1 MRGRFALIPVL
12 LLTALACG
20 DGALSPS
27 EHLRLSAARERW
39 EEHGGSSY
47 TVESRILC
55 FCPPYLTTW
64 TRLTVHDGVLVS
76 AEPLGPIFGGE
87 EGSLLGWL
95 TVPQAFEAILET
107 SRSDYIKDMTV
118 RFDESLGY
126 PLEFSV
132 ICDSNVTDCGSSH
145 QMRNLVLLP

>member
-1 MRGRFALIPVL
+1 MRARLALISL
-12 LLTALACG
+12 LGLTTAACA
-20 DGALSPS
+20 DGVLSPS
-27 EHLRLSAARERW
+27 EHLRMSAARERW
-39 EEHGGSSY
+39 EEHGGPNY

-76 AEPLGPIFGGE
+76 AEPLAPIVGGE
-87 EGSLLGWL
+87 QGSLLGWL
-95 TVPQAFEAILET
+95 TVPQAFEAILEV
-107 SRSDYIKDMTV
+107 SRSDYATEMTLQ
-118 RFDESLGY
+118 FDEALGY

-132 ICDSNVTDCGSSH
+132 TCRSYILDCGSSH

>member
-1 MRGRFALIPVL
+1 MRARLALIPIL
-12 LLTALACG
+12 LLTVATCG
-20 DGALSPS
+20 DGVLSPS

-39 EEHGGSSY
+39 EEHGGPNY

-76 AEPLGPIFGGE
+76 AEPLGPVFGGE
-87 EGSLLGWL
+87 EGSLLGWH
-95 TVPQAFEAILET
+95 TVAQAFEAILEV
-107 SRSDYIKDMTV
+107 SRSDYIKDVTLL
-118 RFDESLGY
+118 FDGALGY
-126 PLEFSV
+126 PLDFSV
-132 ICDSNVTDCGSSH
+132 TCDSNVTDCGSSH

>member
-1 MRGRFALIPVL
+1 MRARLALISL
-12 LLTALACG
+12 LCLAVTACSNG
-20 DGALSPS
+20 VLSPS

-39 EEHGGSSY
+39 EEHGGPNY
-47 TVESRILC
+47 TVESRLLC
-55 FCPPYLTTW
+55 FCAPYLTTW

-87 EGSLLGWL
+87 EGSLLGWR
-95 TVPQAFEAILET
+95 TVTQVFEAIVEV
-107 SRSDYIKDMTV
+107 SRSDYATEIDL
-118 RFDESLGY
+118 RFDEALGY

-132 ICDSNVTDCGSSH
+132 TCRSDILDCGSSH